1 MRTVEYYDKNS
12 LTLIKRYDSADMSL
26 LYQVLL
32 KYIPKKSIVLDI
44 GFGSG
49 RDLSFLNNEGYDIW
63 GIDPSNNFVMNA
75 KKRFPSI
82 QNHFLQA
89 AVPFDA
95 NTIGSD
101 KKFDAIVCIAMWMH
115 LNRDTYADSVASIVS
130 VAKSNATVVISYS
143 EGSRVDDERCFE
155 EVDLK
160 YMNKL
165 FKDNGFT
172 LVETIVNGDS
182 LNRNS
187 LSWVTV
193 VFKHD

>member
-1 MRTVEYYDKNS
+1 MFS
-12 LTLIKRYDSADMSL
+12 SWA
-26 LYQVLL
+26 
-32 KYIPKKSIVLDI
+32 
-44 GFGSG
+44 
-49 RDLSFLNNEGYDIW
+49 
-63 GIDPSNNFVMNA
+63 
-75 KKRFPSI
+75 
-82 QNHFLQA
+82 
-89 AVPFDA
+89 
-95 NTIGSD
+95 
-101 KKFDAIVCIAMWMH
+101 
-115 LNRDTYADSVASIVS
+115 

-143 EGSRVDDERCFE
+143 ESSRVDDERCFE